1 MADPEV
7 NVTVEVQ
14 PPLDSSPPP
23 TEASSP
29 STVVIVP
36 QPSTDGS
43 ATIADLLER
52 VRLLE
57 QQSTA
62 TESLAKDAMETAI
75 SAEVT
80 AMSEPVAEPVA
91 EMIVPESSDDG
102 PEEKVEEKPAQKKM
116 WWDHWI

>member
-29 STVVIVP
+29 STVVIAP

-80 AMSEPVAEPVA
+80 AMSEPVEPVA

-102 PEEKVEEKPAQKKM
+102 PEEKVEEKPAQKTM
-116 WWDHWI
+116 WWEGWI